1 MSEQSMILVIDDEEA
16 IRESLIDI
24 LEFNGLTVMA
34 ADDGA
39 RGVALF
45 EQHHNAI
52 GLIIL
57 DLLMPGMSGT
67 DTLRQ
72 LRRIDPNVTVLLSS
86 GYDEDE
92 IAHIIKGTGIGQTNI
107 HFLQKPYSL
116 ATVIEVTRS
125 LLQNA

>member
-24 LEFNGLTVMA
+24 LEFNGFQVLA
-34 ADDGA
+34 ADDGR
-39 RGVALF
+39 RGIDLF
-45 EQHHNAI
+45 QQHHAAV

-67 DTLRQ
+67 ETLHQLRQ
-72 LRRIDPNVTVLLSS
+72 IDPTITILLSS

-92 IAHIIKGTGIGQTNI
+92 IAYLLDGAGVDQANI

-116 ATVIEVTRS
+116 TTVIGVTRS
-125 LLQNA
+125 LLQKA

>member
-24 LEFNGLTVMA
+24 LEFNGFQVTA
-34 ADDGA
+34 ADDGR
-39 RGVALF
+39 RGIDLF
-45 EQHHNAI
+45 QQHHAAV

-67 DTLRQ
+67 ETLHQLRQ
-72 LRRIDPNVTVLLSS
+72 IDPTITILLSS

-92 IAHIIKGTGIGQTNI
+92 IAYLLDGAGVDQANI
-107 HFLQKPYSL
+107 HFPQKPYSL
-116 ATVIEVTRS
+116 TTVIGVTRS
-125 LLQNA
+125 LLQKA